1 MNFILNSYEIKFIFL
16 KEYVKISFK
25 IILIYR
31 KKKGITYLYIYI
43 NLPIVID
50 KKESYHFQ
58 SIFFFLIFFFN

>member
-31 KKKGITYLYIYI
+31 KKKELLIYIYI
-43 NLPIVID
+43 
-50 KKESYHFQ
+50 
-58 SIFFFLIFFFN
+58 